1 MCKQMDAETKYNVAT
16 CLVFTSIITCA
27 LSLIAIF
34 IAYPIKSC
42 CRPDANSV
50 TVTILSILVTL
61 LIGWNIVFSINSK
74 SKIKNDIKKYVD
86 ETIKDTKIEMS
97 EHFILE
103 ETTFCNAYAKTKEWD
118 KIFPLLRNSALRY
131 FELAKQNEKDDS
143 KISGFVSVV
152 AEIMDKIDDES
163 FNELRS
169 DIASFMD
176 IFKALW
182 KHNENISKIYEQ
194 YEQKKEK
201 LGNIVKSVKSQYFTS
216 DIKYAVKQNKDGVVN
231 YICDGCAYDS
241 RFQFS
246 FKKCS
251 LNEAHLFSTPNAAMA
266 AYKDR
271 TDINTDEAVN
281 SRPIIISVIESKKD
295 K

>member
-1 MCKQMDAETKYNVAT
+1 MDADTKYNVAS
-16 CLVFTSIITCA
+16 CLVVTSIIACT
-27 LSLIAIF
+27 LSFAAIF

-74 SKIKNDIKKYVD
+74 SKIKNDIKSYVD

-131 FELAKQNEKDDS
+131 FELAKQNKKDDF
-143 KISGFVSVV
+143 KISGFISAV

-163 FNELRS
+163 FNNLRS
-169 DIASFMD
+169 DIAVFMEA
-176 IFKALW
+176 FKQLW
-182 KHNENISKIYEQ
+182 KYDERILTIYNETQDKIR
-194 YEQKKEK
+194 KKR
-201 LGNIVKSVKSQYFTS
+201 NNT
-216 DIKYAVKQNKDGVVN
+216 
-231 YICDGCAYDS
+231 
-241 RFQFS
+241 
-246 FKKCS
+246 
-251 LNEAHLFSTPNAAMA
+251 
-266 AYKDR
+266 
-271 TDINTDEAVN
+271 INL
-281 SRPIIISVIESKKD
+281 
-295 K
+295 

>member
-1 MCKQMDAETKYNVAT
+1 MDAETKYNVAT

-27 LSLIAIF
+27 LSLMAIF
-34 IAYPIKSC
+34 IAYPTKTC
-42 CRPDANSV
+42 YRPDANSV

-131 FELAKQNEKDDS
+131 FNLAKQNKKDDF
-143 KISGFVSVV
+143 KISGFVSAV

-169 DIASFMD
+169 DIAGFMEY
-176 IFKALW
+176 FKELW
-182 KHNENISKIYEQ
+182 KYDKDVSKICEL
-194 YEQKKEK
+194 YEQKEK
-201 LGNIVKSVKSQYFTS
+201 HIKNPPKLTKSQYFTS
-216 DIKYAVKQNKDGVVN
+216 DIKYAVKQNKDGLVN

-246 FKKCS
+246 FQKRDLK
-251 LNEAHLFSTPNAAMA
+251 EAHLFSTPNVAMV
-266 AYKDR
+266 AYRDR
-271 TDINTDEAVN
+271 TYISADEAVN
-281 SRPIIISVIESKKD
+281 SRPIIISVIESKKETTTL
-295 K
+295 